1 MSEGRIAGRSE
12 PVSVVITP
20 TVEPSSGISH
30 SRDIGI
36 DIMRYFNVDFNTD
49 RKVLDKLEEISK
61 WAFRDVETTGDGL
74 MKLKRLEMKLGIPTG
89 NDTRENKIYNWIRIQ
104 QQIDDLHKRQEA
116 LR

>member
-20 TVEPSSGISH
+20 TVEPSAGISPN
-30 SRDIGI
+30 SGVGI
-36 DIMRYFNVDFNTD
+36 DILRYFNIELNADSKTM
-49 RKVLDKLEEISK
+49 DKLKEISD
-61 WAFRDVETTGDGL
+61 WAFQGVDTVGDGL
-74 MKLKRLEMKLGIPTG
+74 MKLKELELKLGIPSG

-104 QQIDDLHKRQEA
+104 QQIANLQKQQEA